1 MLKFICRKRNAKK
14 VKTNYYLLYLS
25 LSVSVEKGIGDGG
38 VVRKVCVGGR
48 FELSWT

>member
-1 MLKFICRKRNAKK
+1 MLKFICRKGNAKK
-14 VKTNYYLLYLS
+14 VKASCYLYLP
-25 LSVSVEKGIGDGG
+25 LSVSVEKGISKGG

>member
-14 VKTNYYLLYLS
+14 VKTNYYLYLS